1 MWTCHFKEL
10 KPMESLTIF
19 LDYLVKL
26 IKTCFVLTFKI
37 QISTAFDPISFTAIK
52 GSRYDN
58 YISLSTMVVNNRATF
73 NNLYGA
79 FKCTVPGI
87 YFFSFTAL
95 GQPNK
100 ELRLSLR
107 VSKFPVITVYSNGP
121 ASNTVSGSTLLHLSE
136 GDLVYLFIEKGDITE
151 SNQLDHAYT
160 SFSGYQLSD
169 KAPTGFL
176 SGIVG
181 RQSMASASD
190 DRTESSE
197 STDVNSKV
205 QFKPDHKDHIFELME
220 ASDDSDD

>member
-1 MWTCHFKEL
+1 MFPIVQL
-10 KPMESLTIF
+10 SF
-19 LDYLVKL
+19 LICFLV
-26 IKTCFVLTFKI
+26 

-87 YFFSFTAL
+87 YYFSFTAL

-136 GDLVYLFIEKGDITE
+136 GDLVYMFIEKGDITE

-181 RQSMASASD
+181 RQSMSSASED
-190 DRTESSE
+190 SSESSE
-197 STDVNSKV
+197 STDVQGKM

-220 ASDDSDD
+220 ASDSSED